1 MRLLAF
7 AAIVF
12 ASACSSA
19 LAEERASE
27 SAKRPNILMISIDDL
42 NDWVGHLGGHPQAKT
57 PHIDSIASRGTFFAN
72 AHCQSPLCNP
82 SRTSLFTGLRPSTTG
97 VYALNPWF
105 RQEERFQDLVTL
117 PQAFERQGYV
127 TLACGKNYH
136 DAYPPAPDRR
146 DGVEFTKW
154 GFHGGY
160 MAFPP
165 KPFVNTPGKNKLVD
179 WGPFPESDEGLHEY
193 QVADWAIE
201 QLENPPE
208 APFFLCVGFRRPHV
222 PCYAPQKY
230 FDLFPEESLI
240 VPEAPADDRDDTP
253 RFSWYLHWNLPEPRL
268 KWLEEA
274 GERKSLVRAYL
285 ASLAYTDAQ
294 VGRVLAALKESGLE
308 QETIVVLWS
317 DHGWHLGEKL
327 ITGKNTLWEPST
339 RIPLVCA
346 GPGIV
351 EGARCDEAVE
361 LLDIYPTLIE
371 LCGLP
376 PRNGL
381 EGQSLLPQLRDPT
394 APREAP
400 AITTHGPGNHGIRD
414 ERWRYIR
421 YADGSEELYDLQ
433 TDPEELKNL
442 ADEPGSRAEIER
454 LAKWLPK
461 SDAAPMKGSKI
472 RLVELKD
479 GVVYW
484 EGDPI
489 EPGAPIPGIEI
500 AEGPTAPKPPA
511 RPRARATQGR

>member
-1 MRLLAF
+1 MTAF
-7 AAIVF
+7 LPGAVANAAKP
-12 ASACSSA
+12 
-19 LAEERASE
+19 
-27 SAKRPNILMISIDDL
+27 KRPNVLMISIDDL
-42 NDWVGHLGGHPQAKT
+42 NDWTGHLGGHPQAKT
-57 PHIDSIASRGTFFAN
+57 PHLDSVAARGTSFTN
-72 AHCQSPLCNP
+72 AHCQAPLCNP

-105 RQEERFQDLVTL
+105 RQEEKYADLVTL
-117 PQAFERQGYV
+117 PQAFERQGYI

-136 DAYPPAPDRR
+136 DAYPPAEDRR

-154 GFHGGY
+154 GTHGGY
-160 MAFPP
+160 TAFPP
-165 KPFVNTPGKNKLVD
+165 EPFVKTPGGNKLVD
-179 WGPFPESDEGLHEY
+179 WGPFPASDEGLHEY

-201 QLENPPE
+201 QIKHPPQ

-230 FDLFPEESLI
+230 FDLFPEETLI
-240 VPEAPADDRDDTP
+240 VPDAPADDRDDTP
-253 RFSWYLHWNLPEPRL
+253 RFSWYLHWDLPEPRL
-268 KWLEEA
+268 KWLDEA

-308 QETIVVLWS
+308 NETIVVVWS

-339 RIPLVCA
+339 RVPFLLA
-346 GPGIV
+346 GPGV
-351 EGARCDEAVE
+351 TAGARCGEAVE
-361 LLDIYPTLIE
+361 LLDLYPTLLD

-376 PRNGL
+376 PREGL
-381 EGQSLLPQLRDPT
+381 EGQSLLPQLRDAKT
-394 APREAP
+394 SREAP
-400 AITTHGPGNHGIRD
+400 AITTHGPGNHGVRD

-421 YADGSEELYDLQ
+421 YADGSEELYDLEA
-433 TDPEELKNL
+433 DPEELNNL
-442 ADEPGSRAEIER
+442 AGVPKAKPTIDR

-461 SDAAPMKGSKI
+461 SDAAPIPGSKQ

-484 EGDPI
+484 EGDAIP
-489 EPGAPIPGIEI
+489 PSAPIPGVEV
-500 AEGPTAPKPPA
+500 EQRPPAPERPA
-511 RPRARATQGR
+511 RPRGRATSQR